1 MHIMN
6 TPTFSSI
13 IVAILIIFSSIYGYS
28 EEHKLLQ
35 KPLPQEWEYSSDFS
49 QTLPNEDNWWSNFN
63 DKCLD
68 SLINIAINNNYNL
81 QIAMK
86 RIALAKS
93 AIKIAQ
99 SGYYPNISMNTSWT
113 KERSS
118 GTTDSYFD
126 LGLEFNWQIDLFGQI
141 TSQAKAKK
149 ALWQAS
155 KSQYDGVMVTL
166 CANVATAYINLRT
179 WQTQY
184 IVANSHLRSQK
195 QILDMTETRY
205 KSGLASMLD
214 VSQAKTLYLSTLAS
228 IKPLIASVETQLNSI
243 ALLLGVNTNEL
254 PISLNLF
261 TDLPEIN
268 ALVPVGVPADLLRRR
283 PDIKEAE
290 YTIASYAAAI
300 GIAQK
305 DFLPTLSLNGG
316 IGFKSEKIGDMF
328 DSNSF
333 NYSIS
338 PTLSWTIFDGLSR
351 KYQLIEAKEEYMIGI
366 DNYNNTV
373 MTAIKEVQNAMINY
387 KYNLQESNDLEK
399 VTSEALSSLKL
410 SVDLYKRGLSDFTN
424 VLTSQQSYLQ
434 YNNSLIATKG
444 KTLLSL
450 ISIYQALGGGWQNS
464 LNY

>member
-1 MHIMN
+1 MN
-6 TPTFSSI
+6 TRTFSRF
-13 IVAILIIFSSIYGYS
+13 IVLLLLFFSNFYGYG
-28 EEHKLLQ
+28 EDNKLLQ

-68 SLINIAINNNYNL
+68 SLINIAITNNYNL

-99 SGYYPNISMNTSWT
+99 SGYYPNISMNASWT
-113 KERSS
+113 RERSL
-118 GTTDSYFD
+118 GTTDDYFD
-126 LGLEFNWQIDLFGQI
+126 LGLNYNWQIDLFGQI
-141 TSQAKAKK
+141 TSQAKVKK

-155 KSQYDGVMVTL
+155 KSQYNGVMITL

-179 WQTQY
+179 SQTQY
-184 IVANSHLRSQK
+184 IVANTHLKSQK
-195 QILDMTETRY
+195 QILEMTESRY

-214 VSQAKTLYLSTLAS
+214 VSQAKTVYLSTLAS
-228 IKPLIASVETQLNSI
+228 IKPLTSSIETQLNSI
-243 ALLLGVNTNEL
+243 AILLGVYPNEL
-254 PISLNLF
+254 PQGVNMF
-261 TDLPEIN
+261 TELPEIY
-268 ALVPVGVPADLLRRR
+268 ALVPVGIPADLLRRR

-290 YTIASYAAAI
+290 YTVASYAAAI
-300 GIAQK
+300 GIAKK

-316 IGFKSEKIGDMF
+316 IGFKSAKIGELF
-328 DSNSF
+328 DKNSF
-333 NYSIS
+333 NYSVS
-338 PTLSWTIFDGLSR
+338 PTLTWTIFDGLSR
-351 KYQLIEAKEEYMIGI
+351 KYQLIEVKEEYMIGI

-373 MTAIKEVQNAMINY
+373 MTAVKEVQNAMISY
-387 KYNLQESNDLEK
+387 KYNLQESNELEL
-399 VTSEALSSLKL
+399 VTAEALNSLKL

-434 YNNSLIATKG
+434 YNNSLITTKG

-450 ISIYQALGGGWQNS
+450 ISIYQALGGGWQNN

>member
-1 MHIMN
+1 MN
-6 TPTFSSI
+6 TRTFSRF
-13 IVAILIIFSSIYGYS
+13 IVLLLLFFSNIYGYG
-28 EEHKLLQ
+28 EDNKLLQ

-68 SLINIAINNNYNL
+68 SLINIAITNNYNL

-99 SGYYPNISMNTSWT
+99 SGYYPNISMNASWT

-118 GTTDSYFD
+118 GTTDDYFD
-126 LGLEFNWQIDLFGQI
+126 LGLNFNWQIDLFGQI
-141 TSQAKAKK
+141 TSQAKVKK

-155 KSQYDGVMVTL
+155 KSQYNGVMITL

-179 WQTQY
+179 SQTQY
-184 IVANSHLRSQK
+184 IVANTHLKSQK
-195 QILDMTETRY
+195 QILEMTETRY

-214 VSQAKTLYLSTLAS
+214 VSQAKTVYLSTLAS
-228 IKPLIASVETQLNSI
+228 IKPLTSSIETQLNSI
-243 ALLLGVNTNEL
+243 AILLGVYPNEL
-254 PISLNLF
+254 PQGVNMF
-261 TDLPEIN
+261 TELPEIY
-268 ALVPVGVPADLLRRR
+268 ALVPVGIPADLLRRR

-290 YTIASYAAAI
+290 YTVASYAAAI
-300 GIAQK
+300 GIAKK

-316 IGFKSEKIGDMF
+316 IGFKSAKIGELF
-328 DSNSF
+328 DKNSF
-333 NYSIS
+333 NYSVS
-338 PTLSWTIFDGLSR
+338 PTLTWTIFDGLSR
-351 KYQLIEAKEEYMIGI
+351 KYQLIEVKEEYMIGI

-373 MTAIKEVQNAMINY
+373 MTAVKEVQNAMISY
-387 KYNLQESNDLEK
+387 KYNLQESNELEL
-399 VTSEALSSLKL
+399 VTAEALNSLKL

-434 YNNSLIATKG
+434 YNNSLITTKG

-450 ISIYQALGGGWQNS
+450 IIIYQALGGGWQNN

>member
-1 MHIMN
+1 MN
-6 TPTFSSI
+6 TRTFSRF
-13 IVAILIIFSSIYGYS
+13 IVLLLLFFSNIYGYG
-28 EEHKLLQ
+28 EDNKLLQ

-68 SLINIAINNNYNL
+68 SLINIAITNNYNL

-99 SGYYPNISMNTSWT
+99 SGYYPNISMNASWT

-118 GTTDSYFD
+118 GTTDDYFD
-126 LGLEFNWQIDLFGQI
+126 LGLNFNWQIDLFGQI
-141 TSQAKAKK
+141 TSQAKVKK

-155 KSQYDGVMVTL
+155 KSQYNGVMITL

-179 WQTQY
+179 SQTQY
-184 IVANSHLRSQK
+184 IVANTHLKSQK
-195 QILDMTETRY
+195 QILEMTETRY

-214 VSQAKTLYLSTLAS
+214 VSQAKTVYLSTLAS
-228 IKPLIASVETQLNSI
+228 IKPLTSSIETQLNSI
-243 ALLLGVNTNEL
+243 AILLGVYPNEL
-254 PISLNLF
+254 PQGVNMF
-261 TDLPEIN
+261 TELPEIY
-268 ALVPVGVPADLLRRR
+268 ALVPVGIPADLLRRR

-290 YTIASYAAAI
+290 YTVASYAAAI
-300 GIAQK
+300 GIAKK

-316 IGFKSEKIGDMF
+316 IGFKSAKIGELF
-328 DSNSF
+328 DKNSF
-333 NYSIS
+333 NYSVS
-338 PTLSWTIFDGLSR
+338 PTLTWTIFDGLSR
-351 KYQLIEAKEEYMIGI
+351 KYQLIEVKEEYMIGI

-373 MTAIKEVQNAMINY
+373 MTALKEVQNAMISY
-387 KYNLQESNDLEK
+387 KYNLQESNELEL
-399 VTSEALSSLKL
+399 VTAEALNSLKL

-434 YNNSLIATKG
+434 YNNSLITTKG

-450 ISIYQALGGGWQNS
+450 IIIYQALGGGWQNN

>member
-1 MHIMN
+1 MN
-6 TPTFSSI
+6 TRTFSRI
-13 IVAILIIFSSIYGYS
+13 TVVLLIFFSNIYGYG
-28 EEHKLLQ
+28 EDNKLLQ

-68 SLINIAINNNYNL
+68 SLINIAITNNYNL

-99 SGYYPNISMNTSWT
+99 SGYYPNISMNASWT

-118 GTTDSYFD
+118 GSTDDYFD
-126 LGLEFNWQIDLFGQI
+126 LGLNFNWQIDLFGQI

-155 KSQYDGVMVTL
+155 KSQYNGVMVSL

-179 WQTQY
+179 SQTQY
-184 IVANSHLRSQK
+184 IVANTHLKSQK
-195 QILDMTETRY
+195 QILEMTEARY

-214 VSQAKTLYLSTLAS
+214 VSQAKTIYLSTLAS
-228 IKPLIASVETQLNSI
+228 IKPLTSSIETQLNSI
-243 ALLLGVNTNEL
+243 AILLGVYPNEL
-254 PISLNLF
+254 PQGLNMF
-261 TDLPEIN
+261 TELPEIY
-268 ALVPVGVPADLLRRR
+268 ALVPIGIPADLLRRR

-290 YTIASYAAAI
+290 YTVASYAATI
-300 GIAQK
+300 GIAKK

-316 IGFKSEKIGDMF
+316 IGFKSTKIGELF
-328 DSNSF
+328 DKNSF
-333 NYSIS
+333 NYSVT
-338 PTLSWTIFDGLSR
+338 PTLTWTLFDGLSR

-373 MTAIKEVQNAMINY
+373 MTAVKEVQNAMISY
-387 KYNLQESNDLEK
+387 KYNLQESNNLEL
-399 VTSEALSSLKL
+399 VTAEALNSLKL

-434 YNNSLIATKG
+434 YNNSLITTKG

-450 ISIYQALGGGWQNS
+450 ISIYQALGGGWQNN

>member
-1 MHIMN
+1 MD
-6 TPTFSSI
+6 TRTFSG
-13 IVAILIIFSSIYGYS
+13 IVVVLLIFFSNICGHS
-28 EEHKLLQ
+28 EENKLLQ
-35 KPLPQEWEYSSDFS
+35 KPLPQEWEYLSDFS
-49 QTLPNEDNWWSNFN
+49 QTLPNEDSWWRNFN

-68 SLINIAINNNYNL
+68 SLINIAITNNYNL
-81 QIAMK
+81 QIAIK

-99 SGYYPNISMNTSWT
+99 SGYYPNISINASWT

-118 GTTDSYFD
+118 GSTDDFYD
-126 LGLEFNWQIDLFGQI
+126 LGLNFNWQIDLFGQI
-141 TSQAKAKK
+141 SSQAKVKK
-149 ALWQAS
+149 ALWQAT
-155 KSQYDGVMVTL
+155 KSQYDGVMITL

-179 WQTQY
+179 SQTQY
-184 IVANSHLRSQK
+184 VVANTHLLSQK
-195 QILDMTETRY
+195 QILEMTEARY

-214 VSQAKTLYLSTLAS
+214 VSQAKTVYLSTLAS
-228 IKPLIASVETQLNSI
+228 IKPLMASIETQINSI
-243 ALLLGVNTNEL
+243 AILLGIYSNEL
-254 PISLNLF
+254 PQSINNF
-261 TDLPEIN
+261 TELPEIN
-268 ALVPVGVPADLLRRR
+268 ALVPMGVPADLLRRR

-290 YTIASYAAAI
+290 YTVASYAASI
-300 GIAQK
+300 GIAKK

-316 IGFKSEKIGDMF
+316 IGFKSSKVGDLF
-328 DSNSF
+328 DKNAF

-338 PTLSWTIFDGLSR
+338 PTLTWTIFDGLSR

-373 MTAIKEVQNAMINY
+373 MTAVKEVQNAIVNY

-399 VTSEALSSLKL
+399 VTSEALNSLKL

-434 YNNSLIATKG
+434 YNNSLITTKG

-450 ISIYQALGGGWQNS
+450 ISIYQALGGGWQNNS
-464 LNY
+464 NY

>member
-1 MHIMN
+1 MN
-6 TPTFSSI
+6 TRTFSRI
-13 IVAILIIFSSIYGYS
+13 IVVLLLFFSNIYGYG
-28 EEHKLLQ
+28 EDNKLLQ

-68 SLINIAINNNYNL
+68 SLINIAITNNYNL

-99 SGYYPNISMNTSWT
+99 SGYYPNIFMNASWT

-118 GTTDSYFD
+118 GTTDDYFD
-126 LGLEFNWQIDLFGQI
+126 LGLNFNWQIDLFGQI
-141 TSQAKAKK
+141 TSQAKVKK
-149 ALWQAS
+149 SLWQAS
-155 KSQYDGVMVTL
+155 KSQYNGVMITL

-179 WQTQY
+179 SQTQY
-184 IVANSHLRSQK
+184 IVANTHLKSQK
-195 QILDMTETRY
+195 QILEMTEARY

-214 VSQAKTLYLSTLAS
+214 VSQAKTVYLSTLAS
-228 IKPLIASVETQLNSI
+228 IKPLTSSIETQLNSI
-243 ALLLGVNTNEL
+243 AILLGVYPNEL
-254 PISLNLF
+254 PQGVNMF
-261 TDLPEIN
+261 TELPEIY
-268 ALVPVGVPADLLRRR
+268 ALVPVGIPADLLRRR

-290 YTIASYAAAI
+290 YTVASYAAAI
-300 GIAQK
+300 GIAKK

-316 IGFKSEKIGDMF
+316 IGFKSTKIGELF
-328 DSNSF
+328 DKNSF
-333 NYSIS
+333 NYSVS
-338 PTLSWTIFDGLSR
+338 PTLTWTLFDGLSR
-351 KYQLIEAKEEYMIGI
+351 KYHLIEAKEEYMIGI

-373 MTAIKEVQNAMINY
+373 MTAVKEVQNAMISY
-387 KYNLQESNDLEK
+387 KYNLQESNDLEL
-399 VTSEALSSLKL
+399 VTAEALNSLKL

-434 YNNSLIATKG
+434 YNNSLITTKG

-450 ISIYQALGGGWQNS
+450 ISIYQALGGGWQNN